1 MWKWQSRAIRRHEE
15 RLGGFV
21 QCSDSHG
28 QYHLVN
34 FVRDGDRVSMSVP
47 HEFTGGAAALRLRV
61 AEYKLGGPRAGA
73 YQLELFPENHDLEE
87 DFELADDLVPKVIS
101 PPGLRLWHLAEF
113 LCTKKTY
120 ASIFYPLLA
129 EFQHEYFDAL
139 STGRTWKA
147 RWVRVLY
154 FCAFFKSAGL
164 NVTMK
169 LMREAWERFQKKA

>member
-120 ASIFYPLLA
+120 ASIFYPLCPS
-129 EFQHEYFDAL
+129 AL
-139 STGRTWKA
+139 FLRLLQIRWPQRDDETHA
-147 RWVRVLY
+147 RSLGAVPEE
-154 FCAFFKSAGL
+154 GL
-164 NVTMK
+164 IPD
-169 LMREAWERFQKKA
+169 LG